1 MSPDPVI
8 SAIDS
13 AIADHDELLAS
24 MARNAERFH
33 LFGPA
38 PEWPTAT
45 TRGWVP
51 KVSPAEVRY
60 VEPEWVARAF
70 RYPACNDVYPD
81 PSGGPVPSPPVEGS
95 EPAELTVPGCHRAR
109 HPLRVWWRA
118 LASAVSRRRSVTGE
132 DRSWWSARAGK
143 PKFAASADSAPV
155 RKESP

>member
-24 MARNAERFH
+24 MKRNAERFH

-60 VEPEWVARAF
+60 EPLDLSAPRRERT
-70 RYPACNDVYPD
+70 RYETLAD
-81 PSGGPVPSPPVEGS
+81 PFGGPVPSPPVEGS
-95 EPAELTVPGCHRAR
+95 EPAELTVDELPAKPRT
-109 HPLRVWWRA
+109 PLQIIWELLRKRVCR
-118 LASAVSRRRSVTGE
+118 
-132 DRSWWSARAGK
+132 
-143 PKFAASADSAPV
+143 
-155 RKESP
+155 